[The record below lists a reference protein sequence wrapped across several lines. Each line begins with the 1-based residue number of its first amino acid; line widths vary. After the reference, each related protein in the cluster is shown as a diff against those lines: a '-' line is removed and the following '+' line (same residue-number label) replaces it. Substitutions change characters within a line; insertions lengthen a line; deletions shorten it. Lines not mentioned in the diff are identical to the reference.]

1 MFASV
6 EQHETPSG
14 ADNFKR
20 LKAVTAAG
28 VVTAGQMTQD
38 AVLEQK
44 IDLHVGPADAS
55 PAGAVLAR
63 AGRLGPWRR
72 RVFGAATALLILF
85 WAGLT
90 LSRNRDYRSEL
101 SYFRAT
107 EMADGSVARVHLAL
121 AGVYEGLR
129 QPAAAEAEFRAALRL
144 WPRYRKAQLL
154 FAGFLMDKGR
164 AQESE
169 ALLRSA
175 GALSPGDPVIALRL
189 GVCLLEQG
197 HAEQAMEPLRAALE
211 ETNWASPLA
220 LYHLALA
227 CRRSGRLPEAGR
239 LEERLRLTSPDLA
252 DLFRSRNPRIIRP
265 AFF

>member
-1 MFASV
+1 MA
-6 EQHETPSG
+6 
-14 ADNFKR
+14 
-20 LKAVTAAG
+20 
-28 VVTAGQMTQD
+28 
-38 AVLEQK
+38 
-44 IDLHVGPADAS
+44 
-55 PAGAVLAR
+55 
-63 AGRLGPWRR
+63 
-72 RVFGAATALLILF
+72 
-85 WAGLT
+85 
-90 LSRNRDYRSEL
+90 RNRDYRSEL

-107 EMADGSVARVHLAL
+107 ENVDGSVARVHLAL

-129 QPAAAEAEFRAALRL
+129 QPAAAEAEFRTALNL

-175 GALSPGDPVIALRL
+175 GTLFPGDPVIALRL

-197 HAEQAMEPLRAALE
+197 RAEPAMEPLRQALE

-227 CRRSGRLPEAGR
+227 CRRVGRSAEFR
-239 LEERLRLTSPDLA
+239 TLEERLRRTSPELA
-252 DLFRSRNPRIIRP
+252 DLLGGGNPRPVRP
-265 AFF
+265 TFF